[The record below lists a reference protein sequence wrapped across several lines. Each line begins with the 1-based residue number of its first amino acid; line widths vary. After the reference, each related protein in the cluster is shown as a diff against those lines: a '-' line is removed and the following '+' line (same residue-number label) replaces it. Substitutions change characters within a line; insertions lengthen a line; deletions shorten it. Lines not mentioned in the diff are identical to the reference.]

1 MVRSEFQGGYC
12 FQICGFCGVRKM
24 AYRYGHRIYRRRGL
38 LRFVRNE
45 LCCVARIEYRGMMFF
60 IVFILVILI
69 RGAYLALHNA
79 NQKLD
84 SILSEEL

>member
-1 MVRSEFQGGYC
+1 
-12 FQICGFCGVRKM
+12 
-24 AYRYGHRIYRRRGL
+24 
-38 LRFVRNE
+38 
-45 LCCVARIEYRGMMFF
+45 MMFF